1 MRHLV
6 KSFQTHVG
14 TRGCHF
20 YDNSSCNFLVWSD
33 VFKFLDSL
41 PTEAGKESFSEK
53 LAETLANYDPD
64 NEFLAVQQSGNSVSV
79 ELYSLSQLHE
89 EGRSIW

>member
-6 KSFQTHVG
+6 KSFQSHLG

-20 YDNSSCNFLVWSD
+20 YDDTSCNFLVWSD

-41 PTEAGKESFSEK
+41 PAKPGGDAFSEK
-53 LAETLANYDPD
+53 LEETLANYDPD
-64 NEFLAVQQSGNSVSV
+64 KEFLAVQQSGNSVSV
-79 ELYSLSQLHE
+79 EVYSLSQFHE
-89 EGRSIW
+89 EGRFI